1 MDTIFRRI
9 IPRIAIS
16 RHKTNHSVAGI
27 TTKLYEPHRFIGN
40 PPNQARIFESNMAD
54 ELIIVNLDLDSISTE
69 TFAELVSD
77 VSSEIFMP
85 LSVGGGIDTLEKASM
100 FFEIGIEKIVVERG
114 LINNG
119 EEVNRI
125 ANRYG
130 SQSVVASCTYWGS
143 ATTSIPESLARRGI
157 IPIKDL
163 PRRIMEMQE
172 FGIGEIMIND
182 ASRDG
187 TRMGSNLDALN
198 MTLENTSLPVIDSC
212 GFGKTKHIVESFE
225 AGSSAVA
232 IGTYFAFVDQS
243 FMQLRNQLAN
253 HGIRVRLK

>member
-1 MDTIFRRI
+1 
-9 IPRIAIS
+9 
-16 RHKTNHSVAGI
+16 
-27 TTKLYEPHRFIGN
+27 
-40 PPNQARIFESNMAD
+40 MAD
-54 ELIIVNLDLDSISTE
+54 ELIIINVDLDSISIEAFTK
-69 TFAELVSD
+69 LVSQ

-85 LSVGGGIDTLEKASM
+85 LSVGGGIDSLEKASKL
-100 FFEIGIEKIVVERG
+100 FEIGIEKIVVERG
-114 LINNG
+114 LISNG
-119 EEVNRI
+119 KEVNRI

-143 ATTSIPESLARRGI
+143 PFTSIPDSLVSRGVI
-157 IPIKDL
+157 EMTDL
-163 PRRIMEMQE
+163 PQRIIQMQD

-187 TRMGSNLDALN
+187 SRMGSNLEALKI
-198 MTLENTSLPVIDSC
+198 TLEKTSLPVIDSC